1 MYFKE
6 VFMIKVSKN
15 LFISLILIIS
25 TGMSITQAM
34 QEISDQSGTAAIFA
48 AMTAMK
54 EVSRQVSQ
62 VTQSRKGLLAVGLLG
77 TAATAGVATYA
88 WQAHKAKIDAE
99 IDAERERNLASIRET
114 IAQNRERIAQGDLCI
129 ARAQGRVLADQL
141 GDAQLKTNAVQS
153 VLALTNQ
160 QLNHT
165 ENQLFYANH
174 SVKAYRDSTDTL
186 HNQLMEY
193 TRNVHV
199 SPSANIVTQ
208 HARPLSASCPSSYP
222 NPRFTLNDASL
233 NNEGKRGQVSADKP
247 VYMNG
252 HANGIHAHDKI
263 DEDEQEPKQTRC
275 QKYTPSRGVI
285 ITLLGTIAT
294 VGFKIYHHFTMKP
307 GVRERWMYHF

>member
-1 MYFKE
+1 
-6 VFMIKVSKN
+6 MIKVSKN

-77 TAATAGVATYA
+77 TAATAGIATYA

-99 IDAERERNLASIRET
+99 RSAENIGRERDLAGIRET
-114 IAQNRERIAQGDLCI
+114 IAQNRERIVQGDLCI

-165 ENQLFYANH
+165 EDQLRYANH
-174 SVKAYRDSTDTL
+174 SVKAYRERTDTL

-222 NPRFTLNDASL
+222 KFSL
-233 NNEGKRGQVSADKP
+233 DLPENKRSQALAHKP

-252 HANGIHAHDKI
+252 HAKGIHAHDKI
-263 DEDEQEPKQTRC
+263 DEDEQEPKQTCC
-275 QKYTPSRGVI
+275 QKYTPSPGVI
-285 ITLLGTIAT
+285 FTLIGTIAT
-294 VGFKIYHHFTMKP
+294 VGFKIYHHFNMEP
-307 GVRERWMYHF
+307 GVRERWMWHF